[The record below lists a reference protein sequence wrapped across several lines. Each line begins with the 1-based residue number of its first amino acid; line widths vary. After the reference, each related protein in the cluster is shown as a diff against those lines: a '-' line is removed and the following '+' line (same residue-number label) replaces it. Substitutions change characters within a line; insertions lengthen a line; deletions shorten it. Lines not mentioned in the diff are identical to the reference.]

1 MKTVT
6 EMAREAGAHRSH
18 NPELYDI
25 WNISDKALER
35 FAALVIANHPPQSFM
50 TYHEGVEAGRLAE
63 RERLQAFMRQML
75 DAYTLPSDP
84 SGLKTRGTKE

>member
-1 MKTVT
+1 MKTLSKKDQLKLRA
-6 EMAREAGAHRSH
+6 MEAGFQAFEADAFHH
-18 NPELYDI
+18 C
-25 WNISDKALER
+25 LER
-35 FAALVIANHPPQSFM
+35 FAALVIANNPPQSSMAFQ
-50 TYHEGVEAGRLAE
+50 EGLEAGRLAE

>member
-1 MKTVT
+1 
-6 EMAREAGAHRSH
+6 MAREAGVYKDCAWRY
-18 NPELYDI
+18 EM
-25 WNISDKALER
+25 KAEGDSLER

>member
-1 MKTVT
+1 LKTVI
-6 EMAREAGAHRSH
+6 EIAREAGAVFPADGSYHRF
-18 NPELYDI
+18 ETRKD
-25 WNISDKALER
+25 LER